1 MMEGYVIIALK
12 SIAVYVFIVAAI
24 RVFGKKEFAQL
35 SVVDVVFILLI
46 SNSVQTAMVGDDT
59 SLSGGLVAALALFA
73 MNYVFK
79 RISLGSESMSKVID
93 GEPVMLIYNGE
104 VRPNALKEAS
114 ITLEQLKAVVREHGV
129 EEISDVNLAIFEVD
143 GNISVLSDNYRNLT
157 KRKRKGHRI
166 LGQNTA

>member
-59 SLSGGLVAALALFA
+59 SLSGGLVAALATGLAAAGAGATAAFFTGAALAGATAFFSGAAFLAAGFFA
-73 MNYVFK
+73 VAILLSPGVGCK
-79 RISLGSESMSKVID
+79 ERLG
-93 GEPVMLIYNGE
+93 
-104 VRPNALKEAS
+104 
-114 ITLEQLKAVVREHGV
+114 
-129 EEISDVNLAIFEVD
+129 LA
-143 GNISVLSDNYRNLT
+143 
-157 KRKRKGHRI
+157 
-166 LGQNTA
+166 

>member
-1 MMEGYVIIALK
+1 MEGYVIIALK

-46 SNSVQTAMVGDDT
+46 SNSVQTAMVGNDT

-93 GEPVMLIYNGE
+93 GEPVLLIYDGKI
-104 VRPNALKEAS
+104 RPNALKEAS
-114 ITLEQLKAVVREHGV
+114 ISLEQLKAVVREHGV

>member
-1 MMEGYVIIALK
+1 MEGYVIIALK

-104 VRPNALKEAS
+104 VRPSALKEAS
-114 ITLEQLKAVVREHGV
+114 ISLEQLKAVVREHGV

-143 GNISVLSDNYRNLT
+143 GNISVLSDNYRSLT

>member
-1 MMEGYVIIALK
+1 MEGYVIIALK

-59 SLSGGLVAALALFA
+59 SLPGGLVAALALFA
-73 MNYVFK
+73 MNYAFK

-93 GEPVMLIYNGE
+93 GEPVMLIYDGKI
-104 VRPNALKEAS
+104 RPNALKEAS
-114 ITLEQLKAVVREHGV
+114 ISLEQLKAVVREHGV

-143 GNISVLSDNYRNLT
+143 GNISILSDNYRNLT

>member
-1 MMEGYVIIALK
+1 MEGYVIIALK

-24 RVFGKKEFAQL
+24 RVFGKKEVAQL

-46 SNSVQTAMVGDDT
+46 SNSVQTAMVGEDT
-59 SLSGGLVAALALFA
+59 SLTGGLVAALALFA
-73 MNYVFK
+73 MNYIFK
-79 RISLGSESMSKVID
+79 RLTLGSESISKVID
-93 GEPVMLIYNGE
+93 GEPILLIYNGQ

-114 ITLEQLKAVVREHGV
+114 ISLEQLKAVVREHGV
-129 EEISDVNLAIFEVD
+129 EEVSDVNLAIFEVD

>member
-1 MMEGYVIIALK
+1 MEGYVIIALK

-73 MNYVFK
+73 MNFAFK
-79 RISLGSESMSKVID
+79 RISLESESISKVID
-93 GEPVMLIYNGE
+93 GEPVMLIYDGKI
-104 VRPNALKEAS
+104 RPNALKQAS
-114 ITLEQLKAVVREHGV
+114 ISLEQLKAVVREHGV

>member
-1 MMEGYVIIALK
+1 MEGYVLIALK

-59 SLSGGLVAALALFA
+59 SLPGGLVAALALFA
-73 MNYVFK
+73 MNYAFK

-93 GEPVMLIYNGE
+93 GEPVMLIYDGKI
-104 VRPNALKEAS
+104 RPNALKEAS
-114 ITLEQLKAVVREHGV
+114 ISLEQLKAVVREHGV

>member
-1 MMEGYVIIALK
+1 MEGYVIIALK

-73 MNYVFK
+73 MNYAFK

-93 GEPVMLIYNGE
+93 GEPVMLIYDGKI
-104 VRPNALKEAS
+104 RPNALKEAS
-114 ITLEQLKAVVREHGV
+114 ISLEQLKAVVREHGV

-143 GNISVLSDNYRNLT
+143 GNISILSDNYRNLT

>member
-1 MMEGYVIIALK
+1 MEGYVIIALK

-73 MNYVFK
+73 MNYIFK
-79 RISLGSESMSKVID
+79 RLSLGSQSISKVID
-93 GEPVMLIYNGE
+93 GEPVLLIYNGE
-104 VRPNALKEAS
+104 VRPNSLKEAYIS
-114 ITLEQLKAVVREHGV
+114 LEQLKAVVREHGV

>member
-1 MMEGYVIIALK
+1 MEGYVIIALK

-79 RISLGSESMSKVID
+79 RLSLGSESISKVIE
-93 GEPVMLIYNGE
+93 GEPVLLIYNGE
-104 VRPNALKEAS
+104 IRPNALKEAS
-114 ITLEQLKAVVREHGV
+114 ISLEQLKAVVREHGV

>member
-1 MMEGYVIIALK
+1 MEGYVIIALK

-79 RISLGSESMSKVID
+79 RISLGSVSMSKVID

-104 VRPNALKEAS
+104 VRPSALKEAS
-114 ITLEQLKAVVREHGV
+114 ISLEQLKAVVREHGV

-143 GNISVLSDNYRNLT
+143 GNISVLSDNYRSLT

>member
-1 MMEGYVIIALK
+1 MEGYVIIALK

-79 RISLGSESMSKVID
+79 RLSLGSQSISKVID
-93 GEPVMLIYNGE
+93 GEPVLLIYNGE
-104 VRPNALKEAS
+104 IRPNALKEAS
-114 ITLEQLKAVVREHGV
+114 ISLEQLKAVVREHGV

-143 GNISVLSDNYRNLT
+143 GNISVLSDNYQNLT

>member
-1 MMEGYVIIALK
+1 MEGYVIIALK

-46 SNSVQTAMVGDDT
+46 SNSVQTAMVGNDT

-93 GEPVMLIYNGE
+93 GEPVLLIYDGKI
-104 VRPNALKEAS
+104 RPNALKEAS
-114 ITLEQLKAVVREHGV
+114 ISLEQLKAVVREHGV

-143 GNISVLSDNYRNLT
+143 GNISVLSDNYRNFT

>member
-1 MMEGYVIIALK
+1 MEGYVIIALK

-59 SLSGGLVAALALFA
+59 SLTGGLVAALALFA
-73 MNYVFK
+73 MNYIFK
-79 RISLGSESMSKVID
+79 RLTLGSESISKVID
-93 GEPVMLIYNGE
+93 GEPILLIYNGQ

-114 ITLEQLKAVVREHGV
+114 ISLEQLKAVVREHGV
-129 EEISDVNLAIFEVD
+129 EEVSDVNLAIFEVD
-143 GNISVLSDNYRNLT
+143 GNISVLSDNYRNLS

>member
-1 MMEGYVIIALK
+1 MEGYVIIALK

-114 ITLEQLKAVVREHGV
+114 ISLEQLKAVVREHGV

-143 GNISVLSDNYRNLT
+143 GNISVLSDNYQNLT

>member
-1 MMEGYVIIALK
+1 MEGYVIIALK

-46 SNSVQTAMVGDDT
+46 SNSVQTAMVGEDT

-93 GEPVMLIYNGE
+93 GEPVMLIYNGK

-114 ITLEQLKAVVREHGV
+114 ISLEQLKAVVREHGV

>member
-1 MMEGYVIIALK
+1 MEGYVIIALK

-46 SNSVQTAMVGDDT
+46 SNSVQTAMVGSDT
-59 SLSGGLVAALALFA
+59 SLLGGLVAALALFA
-73 MNYVFK
+73 MNYLFK
-79 RISLGSESMSKVID
+79 RISLGNESISKVIEGD
-93 GEPVMLIYNGE
+93 PVLLIYNGE

-114 ITLEQLKAVVREHGV
+114 ISLEQLKAVVREHGV

-143 GNISVLSDNYRNLT
+143 GNISVLSDNYRSLT

-166 LGQNTA
+166 LGQNMA

>member
-1 MMEGYVIIALK
+1 MEGYVIIALK

-73 MNYVFK
+73 MNYLFK
-79 RISLGSESMSKVID
+79 RISLGSESISKVIE
-93 GEPVMLIYNGE
+93 GEPVLLIYNGE

-114 ITLEQLKAVVREHGV
+114 ISLEQLKAVVREHGV

-143 GNISVLSDNYRNLT
+143 GNISVLSDNYRSLT

>member
-1 MMEGYVIIALK
+1 MEGYVIIALK

-46 SNSVQTAMVGDDT
+46 SNSVQTAMVGEDT
-59 SLSGGLVAALALFA
+59 SLTGGLVAALALFA
-73 MNYVFK
+73 MNYIFK
-79 RISLGSESMSKVID
+79 RLTLGSESISKVID
-93 GEPVMLIYNGE
+93 GEPILLIYNGE

-114 ITLEQLKAVVREHGV
+114 ISLEQLKAVVREHGV

>member
-1 MMEGYVIIALK
+1 MEGYVIIALK

-46 SNSVQTAMVGDDT
+46 SNSVQTAMVGNDT
-59 SLSGGLVAALALFA
+59 SLTGGLVAALALFA
-73 MNYVFK
+73 MNYLFK
-79 RISLGSESMSKVID
+79 RISLGSESISKVIE
-93 GEPVMLIYNGE
+93 GEPVLLIYNGE

-114 ITLEQLKAVVREHGV
+114 ISLEQLKAVVREHGV

-143 GNISVLSDNYRNLT
+143 GNISVLSDNYRSLT

>member
-1 MMEGYVIIALK
+1 MEGYVIIALK

-79 RISLGSESMSKVID
+79 RLSLGSQSISNVID
-93 GEPVMLIYNGE
+93 GEPVLLIYNGE
-104 VRPNALKEAS
+104 IRPNALKEAS
-114 ITLEQLKAVVREHGV
+114 ISLEQLKAVVREHGV

-143 GNISVLSDNYRNLT
+143 GNISVLSDNYQNLT

>member
-1 MMEGYVIIALK
+1 MEGYVIIALK

-46 SNSVQTAMVGDDT
+46 SNSVQTAMVGNDT

-73 MNYVFK
+73 MNNVFK
-79 RISLGSESMSKVID
+79 RLSLGSESISKVIE
-93 GEPVMLIYNGE
+93 GEPVLLIYNGE
-104 VRPNALKEAS
+104 IRPNALKEAS
-114 ITLEQLKAVVREHGV
+114 ISLEQLKAVVREHGV

>member
-1 MMEGYVIIALK
+1 M
-12 SIAVYVFIVAAI
+12 FIVAAI

-73 MNYVFK
+73 MNYAFK

>member
-1 MMEGYVIIALK
+1 MEGYVIIALK

-79 RISLGSESMSKVID
+79 RLSLGSQSISKVID
-93 GEPVMLIYNGE
+93 GEPVLLIYNG
-104 VRPNALKEAS
+104 VIRPNALKEAS
-114 ITLEQLKAVVREHGV
+114 ISLEQLKAVVREHGV

-143 GNISVLSDNYRNLT
+143 GNISVLSDNYQNLT